1 MENILYIF
9 ISHENNIS
17 NIYNRIKTMMDSHN
31 NTNYIL
37 VKGGDVSDNYDIDS
51 KILSINCNDKY
62 EGLPEKVLKTYKY
75 IVESSLFNQYSH
87 FIKLDDDMII
97 KNNMNYNLI
106 KDINYGGK
114 VNFSYNGNRRWHIGR
129 CSKDSFWN
137 SNEYKDKYTPWCL
150 GGYGYIISR
159 NAINLIKNDFTYKH
173 VIYEDLYI
181 AILLKEKNINPHNI
195 ENWKSFLVSPDHK

>member
-9 ISHENNIS
+9 ISHQNNIN
-17 NIYNRIKTMMDSHN
+17 NIYDIIKIMMNCHN
-31 NTNYIL
+31 ITNYII
-37 VKGGDVSDNYDIDS
+37 VQGGDISNNYDINT

-75 IVESSLFNQYSH
+75 IVESDMFNHYSH

-97 KNNMNYNLI
+97 KNNMDYNLI
-106 KDINYGGK
+106 KNINYGGI
-114 VNFSYNGNRRWHIGR
+114 VNYVNGNRRWHIGR
-129 CSKDSFWN
+129 CSKDSYWN
-137 SNEYKDKYTPWCL
+137 TNEYKGNFTPWSL

-159 NAINLIKNDFTYKH
+159 NAINLIKNDSTYKM

-181 AILLKEKNINPHNI
+181 AMLLKEKNIYPHNI
-195 ENWKSFLVSPDHK
+195 NNWKLFFISPDHK

>member
-9 ISHENNIS
+9 ISHQNNIN
-17 NIYNRIKTMMDSHN
+17 NIYDRIKNMMNSHN
-31 NTNYIL
+31 NTNYII
-37 VKGGDVSDNYDIDS
+37 VKGGDVSHNYDIDS

-75 IVESSLFNQYSH
+75 VVESDIFNQYSH

-114 VNFSYNGNRRWHIGR
+114 VNYNNGNRRWHIGR

-137 SNEYKDKYTPWCL
+137 KNEYKDKYTPWCL
-150 GGYGYIISR
+150 GGYGYITSR
-159 NAINLIKNDFTYKH
+159 NAINLIKNDFTYKD

-181 AILLKEKNINPHNI
+181 T
-195 ENWKSFLVSPDHK
+195 FYF